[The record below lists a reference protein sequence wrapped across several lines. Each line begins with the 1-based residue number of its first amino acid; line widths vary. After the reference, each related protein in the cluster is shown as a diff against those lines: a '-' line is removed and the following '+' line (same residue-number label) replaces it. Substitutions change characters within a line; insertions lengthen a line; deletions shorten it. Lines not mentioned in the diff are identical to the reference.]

1 MSITFL
7 LLLFAVIA
15 FSAAAFLALPRL
27 AGQYY
32 WAVMASVGLLL
43 WALASLLQTSPR

>member
-15 FSAAAFLALPRL
+15 FGAAAVLALPRL
-27 AGQYY
+27 TNAY
-32 WAVMASVGLLL
+32 WAVAASVGLLL